1 MIFLPEVN
9 RPMNSFKMVDFSAII
24 LAGGQSLRMG
34 KNKALIHYYGLPLI
48 MYPIGLAGRFTQRI
62 YISAGSNAFDDL
74 GYPVIGDILP
84 VKAAIAGIHAG
95 LEKSETEWNLILTCD
110 MPHVSPMLIE
120 QLIDR
125 IAPGIEVVVPE
136 NQGFPEP
143 LCGFYHRSLKVQIEK
158 NAGMGKFSLLD
169 LIAMVPGRLVKPEGF
184 SIMEMKQLFK
194 NINEPKD
201 LLD

>member
-1 MIFLPEVN
+1 
-9 RPMNSFKMVDFSAII
+9 MVDFTAII
-24 LAGGQSLRMG
+24 LAGGQSRRMG
-34 KNKALIHYYGLPLI
+34 KNKALIQYNGLPLI
-48 MYPIGLAGRFTQRI
+48 MYAIGLAGRFTQRI
-62 YISAGSNAFDDL
+62 YISAESNVFDHL

-95 LEKSETEWNLILTCD
+95 LEKSATEWNLVLTCD
-110 MPHVSPMLIE
+110 MPYVSPVLIE
-120 QLIDR
+120 QLIR
-125 IAPGIEVVVPE
+125 ETTPGMKVVVPD

-158 NAGMGKFSLLD
+158 NAEVGKYSLLD
-169 LIAMVPGRLVKPEGF
+169 LIALVPGRLVKPEGF
-184 SIMEMKQLFK
+184 GLKEMERLFK